1 MNKVF
6 ASIKEFLRSLDK
18 TLLLICLTCSSIS
31 LICLYSFYATGQKT
45 FRVLIVQGV
54 AIILGIV
61 LAMIISIIDYHTMA
75 KLWKIHAPIAI
86 GLVVLT
92 YIIGT
97 GGAGASAAADD
108 KAWLNLGFTTI
119 QPAELLKLSFIFTF
133 ALHLSKVKE
142 QINQQKPFLLL
153 CLHGAVP
160 TVLVML
166 QGDFGTALVFFIIFA
181 FMMFV
186 AGLSLRFIAV
196 GLVASIGVAPLIW
209 NYVLPSHLQK
219 RFLVA
224 WHPESDP
231 LGAGM
236 QQFKGRIAVGSGGL
250 FGRGI
255 ASDNLFYVSE
265 SHNDFIFSYIGQTLG
280 FVGTITTLLLI
291 IFLCVKILMNS
302 KMSKD
307 NLGTFICIG
316 VFSMFLFQA
325 IINIGMVLCIIPVIG
340 ITLPFFSAGG
350 TSVTISYMAIGMVL
364 SVYRHNKKDMM
375 FD

>member
-6 ASIKEFLRSLDK
+6 ASIKEFIRSLDK
-18 TLLLICLTCSSIS
+18 TLLLICLSCSSIS
-31 LICLYSFYATGQKT
+31 MVCLYSFYATGQKT
-45 FRVLIVQGV
+45 FRVLLIQGI
-54 AIILGIV
+54 AIALGIV
-61 LAMIISIIDYHTMA
+61 AALIISMINYETMA

-92 YIIGT
+92 YFIGV
-97 GGAGASAAADD
+97 GGAGESALADD
-108 KAWLNLGFTTI
+108 KAWLDLGFITI

-133 ALHLSKVKE
+133 SLHLSKVKE
-142 QINQQKPFLLL
+142 QINQLRPFLLL

-166 QGDFGTALVFFIIFA
+166 QGDFGTALVVFAIFV

-186 AGLSLRFIAV
+186 AGLSIRLIAV
-196 GLVASIGVAPLIW
+196 SLVAAIAVAPLIW
-209 NYVLPSHLQK
+209 FFILPDYLQK

-224 WHPESDP
+224 WHPEIDK
-231 LGAGM
+231 LDKGM
-236 QQFKGRIAVGSGGL
+236 QQYTGRIAIGSGGL

-255 ASDNLFYVSE
+255 ASDNLFYVTE
-265 SHNDFIFSYIGQTLG
+265 SHNDFIFSYIGQVLG

-291 IFLCVKILMNS
+291 TFLCVKILLNS

-325 IINIGMVLCIIPVIG
+325 VINIGMVLCVIPVIG